1 MLLLLLLLLMLLLML
16 MMMAMMV
23 MSRGVRRT
31 RFGCALLL
39 PLLLTLLLLR
49 LPGLERDLSPGP
61 LGAQGAADPV
71 DDRRGTGARIHGGVA
86 ARGSR
91 RGSGSTLSGVLR
103 AAQRERRA
111 ANPVV
116 PDPSLGVDPPRGP
129 PLDPREI
136 FLAVKTTRRFHEERL
151 ALLLRTWV
159 SRARAQVRQS
169 LTMATITVATI
180 TMATLTL
187 ATLTVATITMAAL
200 TTEILTTASL
210 TTATLTTASLIPGS
224 LTMAT
229 LTTTILTMATLTTT
243 HIFTDEVDEKLLAAA
258 GPQLIATNCSS
269 IHSRHALSCKMAV
282 ELDTYLVSGKTWFC
296 HVDDDNYV
304 NVGALARALGA
315 FPSSGEVYVGR
326 PSLDHPI
333 RAVERVGNVSRPV
346 TFWFAT
352 GGAGFCLSR
361 PLVLR
366 MRPWASDGEF
376 VRTSERIRLPDDVT
390 VGYIVEALLGGSLTA
405 SPLFHSHLETLPLL
419 PAGRLTQQATL
430 SYGVLDRKRNVI
442 SLPGPFPLHADPS
455 RFLSLHCLLYPD
467 TSWCPRGTLR

>member
-1 MLLLLLLLLMLLLML
+1 
-16 MMMAMMV
+16 MV
-23 MSRGVRRT
+23 MARGVRRT

-71 DDRRGTGARIHGGVA
+71 DDRRGTGVRIHGGVA

-103 AAQRERRA
+103 AARRERRA

-159 SRARAQVRQS
+159 SRARHEERLALLLRTWVSRARAQ
-169 LTMATITVATI
+169 
-180 TMATLTL
+180 
-187 ATLTVATITMAAL
+187 
-200 TTEILTTASL
+200 
-210 TTATLTTASLIPGS
+210 
-224 LTMAT
+224 
-229 LTTTILTMATLTTT
+229 T

-258 GPQLIATNCSS
+258 GPRLIATNCSS

-315 FPSSGEVYVGR
+315 FPSSREVYVGR

-333 RAVERVGNVSRPV
+333 QAVERVGNVSRPV

-419 PAGRLTQQATL
+419 PAGRLTQQVNSPLTHSFTHSLTHHSLTHHSSTRTWRPCPCYLQGDSPSRLTTHSLIHSLTHSPLTHSPLFYSHLETLPLLPAGRLTQQATL

-442 SLPGPFPLHADPS
+442 TLPGPFPLHADPS

>member
-1 MLLLLLLLLMLLLML
+1 MLLLLLLLLMLL

-23 MSRGVRRT
+23 MARGVRRT

-71 DDRRGTGARIHGGVA
+71 DDRRGTGVRIHGGVA

-103 AAQRERRA
+103 AARRERRA

-159 SRARAQVRQS
+159 SRARAQ
-169 LTMATITVATI
+169 
-180 TMATLTL
+180 
-187 ATLTVATITMAAL
+187 
-200 TTEILTTASL
+200 
-210 TTATLTTASLIPGS
+210 
-224 LTMAT
+224 
-229 LTTTILTMATLTTT
+229 T

-258 GPQLIATNCSS
+258 GPRLIATNCSS

-315 FPSSGEVYVGR
+315 FPSSREVYVGR

-333 RAVERVGNVSRPV
+333 QAVERVGNVSRPV

-442 SLPGPFPLHADPS
+442 TLPGPFPLHADPS

-467 TSWCPRGTLR
+467 TSWCPPGTLR

>member
-1 MLLLLLLLLMLLLML
+1 MLLLVLLLLMMV
-16 MMMAMMV
+16 AMVV
-23 MSRGVRRT
+23 MWRGVRRT

-49 LPGLERDLSPGP
+49 LPGPERDLSPGP
-61 LGAQGAADPV
+61 LGAQGAAAPV

-86 ARGSR
+86 ARGQGSL

-103 AAQRERRA
+103 AAQREGRA

-116 PDPSLGVDPPRGP
+116 PEPSLGVDPPLGP

-136 FLAVKTTRRFHEERL
+136 FLAVKTTRRFHEERV

-159 SRARAQVRQS
+159 SRARAQ
-169 LTMATITVATI
+169 
-180 TMATLTL
+180 
-187 ATLTVATITMAAL
+187 
-200 TTEILTTASL
+200 
-210 TTATLTTASLIPGS
+210 
-224 LTMAT
+224 
-229 LTTTILTMATLTTT
+229 T

-258 GPQLIATNCSS
+258 GPRLIATNCSS

-315 FPSSGEVYVGR
+315 YPSSGEVYVGR

-333 RAVERVGNVSRPV
+333 QALERVGNVSRPV

-366 MRPWASDGEF
+366 MRPWASEGEF

-390 VGYIVEALLGGSLTA
+390 VGYIVEALLGGRLSA
-405 SPLFHSHLETLPLL
+405 SPLFHSHLENLPLL
-419 PAGRLTQQATL
+419 PAGRLSQQATL

-442 SLPGPFPLHADPS
+442 TLPGPFPLHADPS

>member
-1 MLLLLLLLLMLLLML
+1 MLLLLVLLLLMMV
-16 MMMAMMV
+16 AMVV
-23 MSRGVRRT
+23 MWRGVRRT

-49 LPGLERDLSPGP
+49 LPGPERDLSPGP
-61 LGAQGAADPV
+61 LGAQGAAAPV

-86 ARGSR
+86 ARGQGSL

-103 AAQRERRA
+103 AAQREGRA

-116 PDPSLGVDPPRGP
+116 PEPSLGVDPPLGP

-136 FLAVKTTRRFHEERL
+136 FLAVKTTRRFHEERV

-159 SRARAQVRQS
+159 SRARAQ
-169 LTMATITVATI
+169 
-180 TMATLTL
+180 
-187 ATLTVATITMAAL
+187 
-200 TTEILTTASL
+200 
-210 TTATLTTASLIPGS
+210 
-224 LTMAT
+224 
-229 LTTTILTMATLTTT
+229 T

-258 GPQLIATNCSS
+258 GPRLIATNCSS
-269 IHSRHALSCKMAV
+269 IHSRLALSRIDGGGAGHVPRVRERPASPFLCDHTA
-282 ELDTYLVSGKTWFC
+282 LCPRRDSCRWGWFC

-315 FPSSGEVYVGR
+315 YPSSGEVYVGR

-333 RAVERVGNVSRPV
+333 QALERVGNVSRPV

-366 MRPWASDGEF
+366 MRPWASEGEF

-390 VGYIVEALLGGSLTA
+390 VGYIVEALLGGRLSA
-405 SPLFHSHLETLPLL
+405 SPLFHSHLENLPLL
-419 PAGRLTQQATL
+419 PAGRLSQQATL

-442 SLPGPFPLHADPS
+442 TLPGPFPLHADPS

>member
-1 MLLLLLLLLMLLLML
+1 
-16 MMMAMMV
+16 MMV
-23 MSRGVRRT
+23 MARGVRRT

-71 DDRRGTGARIHGGVA
+71 DDRRGTGVRIHGGVA

-103 AAQRERRA
+103 AARRERRA

-159 SRARAQVRQS
+159 SRARARG
-169 LTMATITVATI
+169 
-180 TMATLTL
+180 
-187 ATLTVATITMAAL
+187 
-200 TTEILTTASL
+200 E
-210 TTATLTTASLIPGS
+210 
-224 LTMAT
+224 
-229 LTTTILTMATLTTT
+229 T

-258 GPQLIATNCSS
+258 GPRLIATNCSS

-315 FPSSGEVYVGR
+315 FPSSREVYVGR

-333 RAVERVGNVSRPV
+333 QAVERVGNVSRPV

-442 SLPGPFPLHADPS
+442 TLPGPFPLHADPS

>member
-159 SRARAQVRQS
+159 SRARAQ
-169 LTMATITVATI
+169 
-180 TMATLTL
+180 
-187 ATLTVATITMAAL
+187 
-200 TTEILTTASL
+200 
-210 TTATLTTASLIPGS
+210 
-224 LTMAT
+224 
-229 LTTTILTMATLTTT
+229 T